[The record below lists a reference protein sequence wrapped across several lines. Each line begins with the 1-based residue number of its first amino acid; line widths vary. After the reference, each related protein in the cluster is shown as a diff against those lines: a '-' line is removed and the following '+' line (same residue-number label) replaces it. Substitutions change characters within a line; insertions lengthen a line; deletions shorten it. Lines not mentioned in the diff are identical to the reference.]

1 MAKNNTVIDDF
12 NNWIPEEDDKIVCI
26 AAAKWDDDEF
36 LLTHTFKSE
45 GEGLNLNKLL
55 AVEIFQNWY
64 DNTHD
69 CASRKHKKTTEERKE
84 DYDKILKLIDKMLTK
99 IIRM

>member
-1 MAKNNTVIDDF
+1 MEKTNTVIDDF
-12 NNWIPEEDDKIVCI
+12 NNWIPEQDDKIVCI

-55 AVEIFQNWY
+55 TVETLQNWY

-69 CASRKHKKTTEERKE
+69 CVRSQKQKK
-84 DYDKILKLIDKMLTK
+84 DFDKILKLVDKMLAK
-99 IIRM
+99 VEKM